1 MFKNNMSS
9 TSEIVGKSNHT
20 KKYISYI
27 LVLFTFVIAL
37 WLSSQNEGPSKFP
50 KEVTDQF
57 TFTAW
62 VNDGEDYLKKNYR
75 WITKIIANYIKEGYY
90 ILEDFLLD
98 SPWLLVA
105 ALLVLPCLTAGGLR
119 LGLYSMF
126 VVYFWGAV
134 GMWDESL
141 QTLALMG
148 LSVSLCVFFG
158 VIIGVFCSQSDRF
171 QNFMKPILDTM
182 QVMPAFVYLFP
193 AVFFFGIG
201 GAPAILATMIYAM
214 PPIIRLTNTG
224 IRQVPAE
231 TIESATS
238 FGSSK
243 LQLLFKVKI
252 PLSLPSIMMG
262 INQVIM
268 MALALVV
275 LACFIGAEGIGGQ
288 VWLAIRNLDVGWA
301 MEGGLCILFMAIM
314 FDRFSIAFSKD
325 PETLP
330 QNVQKFHLLP
340 QGWERYQIARVVE
353 KPLSILSYILNLICT
368 KVTNSIAYVSII
380 IVSLFNKTSARD
392 IGEFITKKYYLI
404 PSLILLFL
412 ISLIDS
418 TFYEFGSFPKEW
430 KLSLRQPIANTVD
443 SLTVNPGF
451 IAFTK
456 GLRAF
461 VYLNLLRPLDIFLT
475 HIPWWYT
482 MGIFVAIGYF
492 TVGLRFAFITF
503 LLLLFIGAC
512 GIWSQSMITLSS
524 VLVSVALCFAIG
536 VPLGIIASYNERFR
550 NVQNVV
556 LDAMQTLPYFCYL
569 IPVLMFFGGGIV
581 SAVLATVIYSI
592 PPIIRLTSLGL
603 TQVSGSFSE
612 VSRSFGG
619 TLIQTLR
626 KIKFPLAVP
635 SLVIGFNQTV
645 IMAFAMQIVTP
656 LIGGKGLGLEV
667 FNGLARSDTG
677 RGLAAGIGI
686 VLLAIIIDRISLAWT
701 RKQRIALGLDK
712 N

>member
-1 MFKNNMSS
+1 MDAVQKTLENKNNTKSIIKYSLILLVFIGALFLS
-9 TSEIVGKSNHT
+9 T
-20 KKYISYI
+20 
-27 LVLFTFVIAL
+27 
-37 WLSSQNEGPSKFP
+37 QNDGPSKFP
-50 KEVTDQF
+50 KVVTDEF

-62 VNDGEDYLKKNYR
+62 VNEGEDYLKKNYR
-75 WITKIIANYIKEGYY
+75 WITKILANYIKAGYY
-90 ILEDFLLD
+90 FLEDFLID
-98 SPWLLVA
+98 SPWLLIA
-105 ALLVLPCLTAGGLR
+105 SILFLPCLIAGGLR
-119 LGLYSMF
+119 LGLYSLF
-126 VVYFWGAV
+126 VIYFWGGV

-148 LSVSLCVFFG
+148 LSVVLCVFFG
-158 VIIGVFCSQSDRF
+158 VLLGVLCSQSDRF
-171 QNFMKPILDTM
+171 ENFMKPILDTM

-193 AVFFFGIG
+193 ALFFFGIG

-214 PPIIRLTNTG
+214 PPVIRLTNAG
-224 IRQVPAE
+224 IRQVSE
-231 TIESATS
+231 QIIESATS

-243 LQLLFKVKI
+243 LQLLFKIKI

-314 FDRFSIAFSKD
+314 FDRFSMSFSKD
-325 PETLP
+325 EERLP
-330 QNVQKFHLLP
+330 LDVQKFYLLP
-340 QGWERYQIARVVE
+340 QSWEKFQIARIFE
-353 KPLSILSYILNLICT
+353 KPLSYSHAIINLVCKKITNLI
-368 KVTNSIAYVSII
+368 SYVAEF
-380 IVSLFNKTSARD
+380 IVSLFNKPIGRD
-392 IGEFITKKYYLI
+392 VGEFVGNRYYII
-404 PSLILLFL
+404 PSFIVFFI
-412 ISLIDS
+412 ISFIDS
-418 TFYEFGSFPKEW
+418 NIFSIGTFPEEW
-430 KLSLRQPIANTVD
+430 KLSIRQPIADTVK

-461 VYLNLLRPLDIFLT
+461 VYLNLLNPLDTFLT
-475 HIPWWYT
+475 HTPWWYT
-482 MGIFVAIGYF
+482 TAVFALIGYF
-492 TVGLRFAFITF
+492 TVGLRFAFITV

-512 GIWSQSMITLSS
+512 GIWPQSMITLSS

-536 VPLGIIASYNERFR
+536 VPLGIIASYNPRFK
-550 NVQNVV
+550 NIQNVV

-603 TQVSGSFSE
+603 TQVSGTFSE

-619 TLIQTLR
+619 TTLQTLN
-626 KIKFPLAVP
+626 KVKFPLAVP

-645 IMAFAMQIVTP
+645 IMAFAMQIVTR
-656 LIGGKGLGLEV
+656 LIGGKGVGLEV

-677 RGLAAGIGI
+677 IGLAAGIGI
-686 VLLAIIIDRISLAWT
+686 VLMAIIIDRISLAWT
-701 RKQRIALGLDK
+701 KKQREALGL
-712 N
+712 

>member
-1 MFKNNMSS
+1 MSS
-9 TSEIVGKSNHT
+9 EQTVIVDKSGSSKSVIT
-20 KKYISYI
+20 YVAII
-27 LVLFTFVIAL
+27 LVFLVALF
-37 WLSSQNEGPSKFP
+37 LSSQSEGPSKLP
-50 KEVTDQF
+50 KVVTDEF

-75 WITKIIANYIKEGYY
+75 WMTKIIAGYIKSGYY
-90 ILEDFLLD
+90 FLEDFLID

-105 ALLVLPCLTAGGLR
+105 SIIFLPCLIAGGLR
-119 LGLYSMF
+119 LGLYSLF
-126 VVYFWGAV
+126 VIYFWGAV

-141 QTLALMG
+141 QTVALMG
-148 LSVSLCVFFG
+148 LSVLLCVFFG
-158 VIIGVFCSQSDRF
+158 VILGVLCSQSDRF
-171 QNFMKPILDTM
+171 DGFMKPILDTM

-193 AVFFFGIG
+193 ALFFFGIG

-214 PPIIRLTNTG
+214 PPVIRLTNSG
-224 IRQVPAE
+224 IRQVSKD

-243 LQLLFKVKI
+243 LQLLFKIKI

-314 FDRFSIAFSKD
+314 FDRFSMSLTKQKD
-325 PETLP
+325 ILPSDVQPFYLLP
-330 QNVQKFHLLP
+330 QNWEKF
-340 QGWERYQIARVVE
+340 QVARLIE
-353 KPLSILSYILNLICT
+353 KPILYLHFAINLICKSVANLIAT
-368 KVTNSIAYVSII
+368 FVKYIFSIFNKENAEDLREFLSRRYYVIPSFIVFII
-380 IVSLFNKTSARD
+380 ISLVDS
-392 IGEFITKKYYLI
+392 YLI
-404 PSLILLFL
+404 SIG
-412 ISLIDS
+412 
-418 TFYEFGSFPKEW
+418 TFPEEW
-430 KLSLRQPIANTVD
+430 KLSIRQPIADGVK
-443 SLTVNPGF
+443 SLTINPGF

-461 VYLNLLRPLDIFLT
+461 VYLNLLRPLDTFLT

-482 MGIFVAIGYF
+482 MSVFVAIGYF
-492 TVGLRFAFITF
+492 TVGLRFAIITA

-512 GIWSQSMITLSS
+512 GIWPQSMITLSS
-524 VLVSVALCFAIG
+524 VLVSVVLCFAIG
-536 VPLGIIASYNERFR
+536 VPLGIIASYNQRFKE
-550 NVQNVV
+550 VLNVV

-592 PPIIRLTSLGL
+592 PPIIRLTALGL
-603 TQVSGSFSE
+603 TQVSGTYSE

-619 TLIQTLR
+619 TLLQTLQ

-645 IMAFAMQIVTP
+645 VMAFAMQIVTP

-686 VLLAIIIDRISLAWT
+686 VLLAIIIDRITLAWT
-701 RKQRIALGLDK
+701 KKQRQALGLEA

>member
-1 MFKNNMSS
+1 MSS
-9 TSEIVGKSNHT
+9 EQTVIVDKSGSSKSVIT
-20 KKYISYI
+20 YVAI
-27 LVLFTFVIAL
+27 LLVFLVALF
-37 WLSSQNEGPSKFP
+37 LSSQSEGPSKLP
-50 KEVTDQF
+50 KVVTDEF

-75 WITKIIANYIKEGYY
+75 WMTKIIAGYIKSGYY
-90 ILEDFLLD
+90 FLEDFLID

-105 ALLVLPCLTAGGLR
+105 SIIFLPCLIAGGLR
-119 LGLYSMF
+119 LGLYSLF
-126 VVYFWGAV
+126 VIYFWGAV

-141 QTLALMG
+141 QTVALMG
-148 LSVSLCVFFG
+148 LSVLLCVFFG
-158 VIIGVFCSQSDRF
+158 VILGVLCSQSDRF
-171 QNFMKPILDTM
+171 DGFMKPILDTM

-193 AVFFFGIG
+193 ALFFFGIG

-214 PPIIRLTNTG
+214 PPVIRLTNSG
-224 IRQVPAE
+224 IRQVSKD

-243 LQLLFKVKI
+243 LQLLFKIKI

-314 FDRFSIAFSKD
+314 FDRFSMSLTKQKD
-325 PETLP
+325 ILP
-330 QNVQKFHLLP
+330 SDVQPFYLLP
-340 QGWERYQIARVVE
+340 QSWEKFQVARLIE
-353 KPLSILSYILNLICT
+353 KPILYLHFAINLIC
-368 KVTNSIAYVSII
+368 KSVTNLIATFVKYIFSIFNKENAEDLREFVSRRYYVIPSFIVFII
-380 IVSLFNKTSARD
+380 ISLVDS
-392 IGEFITKKYYLI
+392 YLI
-404 PSLILLFL
+404 SIG
-412 ISLIDS
+412 
-418 TFYEFGSFPKEW
+418 TFPEEW
-430 KLSLRQPIANTVD
+430 KLSIRQPIADGVK
-443 SLTVNPGF
+443 SLTINPGF

-461 VYLNLLRPLDIFLT
+461 VYLNLLRPLDTFLT

-482 MGIFVAIGYF
+482 MSVFVAIGYF
-492 TVGLRFAFITF
+492 TVNLRFAIITA

-512 GIWSQSMITLSS
+512 GIWPQSMITLSS
-524 VLVSVALCFAIG
+524 VLVSVVLCFAIG
-536 VPLGIIASYNERFR
+536 VPLGIIASYNQRFKE
-550 NVQNVV
+550 VLNVV

-592 PPIIRLTSLGL
+592 PPIIRLTALGL
-603 TQVSGSFSE
+603 TQVSGTYSE

-619 TLIQTLR
+619 TLLQTLQ

-645 IMAFAMQIVTP
+645 VMAFAMQIVTP

-686 VLLAIIIDRISLAWT
+686 VLLAIIIDRITLAWT
-701 RKQRIALGLDK
+701 KKQRQALGLEA

>member
-1 MFKNNMSS
+1 MSAEILDKSKTNKN
-9 TSEIVGKSNHT
+9 II
-20 KKYISYI
+20 KYIAVLLI
-27 LVLFTFVIAL
+27 FLGALVLSIQ
-37 WLSSQNEGPSKFP
+37 SEGQSKFP
-50 KEVTDQF
+50 KSVTDEF

-75 WITKIIANYIKEGYY
+75 WITKIIAGYIKSGYY
-90 ILEDFLLD
+90 FLEDFLID
-98 SPWLLVA
+98 SPWLLIA
-105 ALLVLPCLTAGGLR
+105 SILFLPCLIAGGLR
-119 LGLYSMF
+119 LGLYSLF
-126 VVYFWGAV
+126 VIYFWGGV

-148 LSVSLCVFFG
+148 LSVVLCVFFG
-158 VIIGVFCSQSDRF
+158 VLLGVLCSQSDRF
-171 QNFMKPILDTM
+171 ENFMKPILDTM

-193 AVFFFGIG
+193 ALFFFGIG

-214 PPIIRLTNTG
+214 PPVIRLTNAG
-224 IRQVPAE
+224 IRQVSE
-231 TIESATS
+231 QIIESATS

-243 LQLLFKVKI
+243 LQLLFKIKI

-314 FDRFSIAFSKD
+314 FDRFSMSFSK
-325 PETLP
+325 EEERLP
-330 QNVQKFHLLP
+330 LDVQKFYLLP
-340 QGWERYQIARVVE
+340 QSWEKFQIARIFE
-353 KPLSILSYILNLICT
+353 KPLSYSHAIINLVCKKITNLI
-368 KVTNSIAYVSII
+368 SYVAEFIT
-380 IVSLFNKTSARD
+380 SLFNKPLGRD
-392 IGEFITKKYYLI
+392 IGEFIGNRYYII
-404 PSLILLFL
+404 PSIIVFFI
-412 ISLIDS
+412 ISFIDS
-418 TFYEFGSFPKEW
+418 NIFSIGTFPEEW
-430 KLSLRQPIANTVD
+430 KLSIRQPIADTVK

-461 VYLNLLRPLDIFLT
+461 VYLNLLNPLDTFLT
-475 HIPWWYT
+475 HTPWWYT
-482 MGIFVAIGYF
+482 TAVFALIGYF
-492 TVGLRFAFITF
+492 TVGLRFALITV

-512 GIWSQSMITLSS
+512 GIWPQSMITLSS

-536 VPLGIIASYNERFR
+536 VPLGIIASYNPRFK
-550 NVQNVV
+550 NIQNVV

-603 TQVSGSFSE
+603 TQVSGTFSE

-619 TLIQTLR
+619 TTLQTLN
-626 KIKFPLAVP
+626 KVKFPLAVP

-686 VLLAIIIDRISLAWT
+686 VLMAIIIDRISLAWT
-701 RKQRIALGLDK
+701 KKQREALGL
-712 N
+712 

>member
-1 MFKNNMSS
+1 MSS
-9 TSEIVGKSNHT
+9 EQTVIVDKSGSSKSVIT
-20 KKYISYI
+20 YVAII
-27 LVLFTFVIAL
+27 LVFLVALF
-37 WLSSQNEGPSKFP
+37 LSSQSEGPSKLP
-50 KEVTDQF
+50 KVVTDEF

-75 WITKIIANYIKEGYY
+75 WMTKIIAGYIKSGYY
-90 ILEDFLLD
+90 FLEDFLID

-105 ALLVLPCLTAGGLR
+105 SIIFLPCLIAGGLR
-119 LGLYSMF
+119 LGLYSLF
-126 VVYFWGAV
+126 VIYFWGAV

-141 QTLALMG
+141 QTVALMG
-148 LSVSLCVFFG
+148 LSVLLCVFFG
-158 VIIGVFCSQSDRF
+158 VILGVLCSQSDRF
-171 QNFMKPILDTM
+171 DGFMKPILDTM

-193 AVFFFGIG
+193 ALFFFGIG

-214 PPIIRLTNTG
+214 PPVIRLTNSG
-224 IRQVPAE
+224 IRQVSKD

-243 LQLLFKVKI
+243 LQLLFKIKI

-314 FDRFSIAFSKD
+314 FDRFSMSLTKQKD
-325 PETLP
+325 ILPSDVQPFYLLP
-330 QNVQKFHLLP
+330 QNWEKF
-340 QGWERYQIARVVE
+340 QVARLIE
-353 KPLSILSYILNLICT
+353 KPILYLYFAINLIC
-368 KVTNSIAYVSII
+368 KSVTNLIATFVKYIFSIFNKENAEDLREFLSRRYYVIPSFIVFII
-380 IVSLFNKTSARD
+380 ISLVDS
-392 IGEFITKKYYLI
+392 YLI
-404 PSLILLFL
+404 SIG
-412 ISLIDS
+412 
-418 TFYEFGSFPKEW
+418 TFPEEW
-430 KLSLRQPIANTVD
+430 KLSIRQPIADGVK
-443 SLTVNPGF
+443 SLTINPGF

-461 VYLNLLRPLDIFLT
+461 VYLNLLRPLDTFLT

-482 MGIFVAIGYF
+482 MSVFVAIGYF
-492 TVGLRFAFITF
+492 TVGLRFAIITA

-512 GIWSQSMITLSS
+512 GIWPQSMITLSS
-524 VLVSVALCFAIG
+524 VLVSVVLCFAIG
-536 VPLGIIASYNERFR
+536 VPLGIIASYNQRFKE
-550 NVQNVV
+550 VLNVV

-592 PPIIRLTSLGL
+592 PPIIRLTALGL
-603 TQVSGSFSE
+603 TQVSGTYSE

-619 TLIQTLR
+619 TLLQTLQ

-645 IMAFAMQIVTP
+645 VMAFAMQIVTP

-686 VLLAIIIDRISLAWT
+686 VLLAIIIDRITLAWT
-701 RKQRIALGLDK
+701 KKQRQALGLEA

>member
-1 MFKNNMSS
+1 MSS
-9 TSEIVGKSNHT
+9 EVTSIEEKSNNSKNIIT
-20 KKYISYI
+20 YSAI
-27 LVLFTFVIAL
+27 LITFLIAL
-37 WLSSQNEGPSKFP
+37 WLSFQSEGPSKMP
-50 KEVTDQF
+50 KVVTDEF

-75 WITKIIANYIKEGYY
+75 WFTKIIAEYIKNGYY
-90 ILEDFLLD
+90 FLEDFLID
-98 SPWLLVA
+98 SPWLLIA
-105 ALLVLPCLTAGGLR
+105 AIIFLPCLIAGGLR
-119 LGLYSMF
+119 LGLYSLF
-126 VVYFWGAV
+126 VIYFWGGT
-134 GMWDESL
+134 GMWDESM

-148 LSVSLCVFFG
+148 LSVLLCVVFG
-158 VIIGVFCSQSDRF
+158 VTLGVMCSQSDRF
-171 QNFMKPILDTM
+171 DNFMKPILDTM

-193 AVFFFGIG
+193 ALFFFGIG

-224 IRQVPAE
+224 IRQVPE
-231 TIESATS
+231 QTIESATS

-243 LQLLFKVKI
+243 LQLLFKIKI

-314 FDRFSIAFSKD
+314 FDRFGLALSK
-325 PETLP
+325 PKTTLP
-330 QNVQKFHLLP
+330 SDVQKFYLLP
-340 QGWERYQIARVVE
+340 QAWEKYSIARA
-353 KPLSILSYILNLICT
+353 K
-368 KVTNSIAYVSII
+368 
-380 IVSLFNKTSARD
+380 D
-392 IGEFITKKYYLI
+392 IGELLSKRYYII
-404 PSLILLFL
+404 PSFIVFFL
-412 ISLIDS
+412 ISFIDS
-418 TFYEFGSFPKEW
+418 SLFKIGTFPEDW
-430 KLSLRQPIANTVD
+430 KLSIRQPIADGVK

-456 GLRAF
+456 GLRGF
-461 VYLNLLRPLDIFLT
+461 IYLNLLRPLDTFLT
-475 HIPWWYT
+475 HIPWWYST
-482 MGIFVAIGYF
+482 GIFVAIGYF
-492 TVGLRFAFITF
+492 TVGLRFAFVTL
-503 LLLLFIGAC
+503 LLLLFIGAN
-512 GIWSQSMITLSS
+512 GIWPQAMITLSS
-524 VLVSVALCFAIG
+524 VLVSVILCFAIG

-569 IPVLMFFGGGIV
+569 IPVLMFFGGGTV

-603 TQVSGSFSE
+603 TQVSGTYSE

-619 TLIQTLR
+619 TLLQTLN

-635 SLVIGFNQTV
+635 SLVVGFNQTV

-701 RKQRIALGLDK
+701 KKQREALGL
-712 N
+712 

>member
-1 MFKNNMSS
+1 MSAEILDKSKTNKN
-9 TSEIVGKSNHT
+9 II
-20 KKYISYI
+20 KYIAVLLI
-27 LVLFTFVIAL
+27 FLGALVLSIQ
-37 WLSSQNEGPSKFP
+37 SEGQSKFP
-50 KEVTDQF
+50 KSVTDEF

-75 WITKIIANYIKEGYY
+75 WITKIIAGYIKSGYY
-90 ILEDFLLD
+90 FLEDFLIE
-98 SPWLLVA
+98 SPWLLIA
-105 ALLVLPCLTAGGLR
+105 SILFLPCLIAGGLR
-119 LGLYSMF
+119 LGLYSLF
-126 VVYFWGAV
+126 VIYFWGGV

-148 LSVSLCVFFG
+148 LSVVLCVFFG
-158 VIIGVFCSQSDRF
+158 VLLGVLCSQSDRF
-171 QNFMKPILDTM
+171 ENFMKPILDTM

-193 AVFFFGIG
+193 ALFFFGIG

-214 PPIIRLTNTG
+214 PPVIRLTNAG
-224 IRQVPAE
+224 IRQVSE
-231 TIESATS
+231 QIIESATS

-243 LQLLFKVKI
+243 LQLLFKIKI

-314 FDRFSIAFSKD
+314 FDRFSMSFSKEEERLPLD
-325 PETLP
+325 VQKFYLLP
-330 QNVQKFHLLP
+330 QNWEKF
-340 QGWERYQIARVVE
+340 QIARIFE
-353 KPLSILSYILNLICT
+353 KPLSYSHAIINLVCKKITNLI
-368 KVTNSIAYVSII
+368 SYVAEFIT
-380 IVSLFNKTSARD
+380 SLFNKPLGRD
-392 IGEFITKKYYLI
+392 IGEFVGNRYYII
-404 PSLILLFL
+404 PSFIVFFI
-412 ISLIDS
+412 ISFIDS
-418 TFYEFGSFPKEW
+418 NIFSIGTFPEEW
-430 KLSLRQPIANTVD
+430 KLSIRQPIADTVK

-461 VYLNLLRPLDIFLT
+461 VYLNLLNPLDTFLT
-475 HIPWWYT
+475 HTPWWYT
-482 MGIFVAIGYF
+482 TAVFALIGYF
-492 TVGLRFAFITF
+492 TVGLRFAFITV

-512 GIWSQSMITLSS
+512 GIWPQSMITLSS

-536 VPLGIIASYNERFR
+536 VPLGIIASYNPRFK
-550 NVQNVV
+550 NIQNVV

-603 TQVSGSFSE
+603 TQVSGTFSE

-619 TLIQTLR
+619 TTLQTLN
-626 KIKFPLAVP
+626 KVKFPLAVP

-686 VLLAIIIDRISLAWT
+686 VLMAIIIDRISLAWT
-701 RKQRIALGLDK
+701 KKQREALGL
-712 N
+712 

>member
-1 MFKNNMSS
+1 MSS
-9 TSEIVGKSNHT
+9 EVTIIEEKSNNSKNIIT
-20 KKYISYI
+20 YSAI
-27 LVLFTFVIAL
+27 LITFLIAL
-37 WLSSQNEGPSKFP
+37 WLSFQSEGPSKLP
-50 KEVTDQF
+50 KVVTDEF

-75 WITKIIANYIKEGYY
+75 WFTKIIAGYIKNGYY
-90 ILEDFLLD
+90 FLEDFLID

-105 ALLVLPCLTAGGLR
+105 AIIFLPCLIAGGLR
-119 LGLYSMF
+119 LGLYSLF
-126 VVYFWGAV
+126 VIYFWGGT
-134 GMWDESL
+134 GMWDESM

-148 LSVSLCVFFG
+148 LSVLLCVVVG
-158 VIIGVFCSQSDRF
+158 VTLGVMCSQSDRF
-171 QNFMKPILDTM
+171 DNFMKPILDTM

-193 AVFFFGIG
+193 ALFFFGIG

-224 IRQVPAE
+224 IRQVPE
-231 TIESATS
+231 QTIESATS

-243 LQLLFKVKI
+243 LQLLLKIKI

-314 FDRFSIAFSKD
+314 FDRFGLALSNTK
-325 PETLP
+325 ETLP
-330 QNVQKFHLLP
+330 SDVQKFYLLP
-340 QGWERYQIARVVE
+340 QSWEKYTIAKIIE
-353 KPLSILSYILNLICT
+353 KPLEFLSGLVNFVCINIT
-368 KVTNSIAYVSII
+368 KYIAYIFEFLI
-380 IVSLFNKTSARD
+380 SLFNKDIAKD
-392 IGEFITKKYYLI
+392 IGELLSKRYYVI
-404 PSLILLFL
+404 PSFIIFFL
-412 ISLIDS
+412 ISFIDS
-418 TFYEFGSFPKEW
+418 SLFKIGTFPEDW
-430 KLSLRQPIANTVD
+430 KLSIRQPIADGVK

-461 VYLNLLRPLDIFLT
+461 IYLNLLRPLDTFLT

-482 MGIFVAIGYF
+482 TGIFVAIGYF
-492 TVGLRFAFITF
+492 TVGLRFAFITL
-503 LLLLFIGAC
+503 LLLLFIGAN
-512 GIWSQSMITLSS
+512 GIWPQAMITLSS
-524 VLVSVALCFAIG
+524 VLVSVILCFAIG

-569 IPVLMFFGGGIV
+569 IPVLMFFGGGTV

-603 TQVSGSFSE
+603 TQVSGTYSE

-619 TLIQTLR
+619 TLLQTLN
-626 KIKFPLAVP
+626 KVKFPLAVP
-635 SLVIGFNQTV
+635 SLVVGFNQTV

-701 RKQRIALGLDK
+701 KKQRIALGLIK

>member
-1 MFKNNMSS
+1 MSS
-9 TSEIVGKSNHT
+9 EQTVIVDKSGNSKSVIT
-20 KKYISYI
+20 YVAII
-27 LVLFTFVIAL
+27 LVFLVALF
-37 WLSSQNEGPSKFP
+37 LSSQSEGPSKLP
-50 KEVTDQF
+50 KVVTDEF

-62 VNDGEDYLKKNYR
+62 VYDGEDYLKKNYR
-75 WITKIIANYIKEGYY
+75 WMTKIIAGYIKSGYY
-90 ILEDFLLD
+90 FLEDFLID

-105 ALLVLPCLTAGGLR
+105 SIIFLPCLIAGGLR
-119 LGLYSMF
+119 LGLYSLF
-126 VVYFWGAV
+126 VIYFWGAV

-141 QTLALMG
+141 QTVALMG
-148 LSVSLCVFFG
+148 LSVLLCVFFG
-158 VIIGVFCSQSDRF
+158 VILGVLCSQSDRF
-171 QNFMKPILDTM
+171 DGFMKPILDTM

-193 AVFFFGIG
+193 ALFFFGIG

-214 PPIIRLTNTG
+214 PPVIRLTNSG
-224 IRQVPAE
+224 IRQVSKD

-243 LQLLFKVKI
+243 LQLLFKIKI

-314 FDRFSIAFSKD
+314 FDRFSMSLTKQKD
-325 PETLP
+325 ILPSDVQPFYLLP
-330 QNVQKFHLLP
+330 QNWEKF
-340 QGWERYQIARVVE
+340 QVARLIE
-353 KPLSILSYILNLICT
+353 KPILYLHFAINLIC
-368 KVTNSIAYVSII
+368 KSVTNFIATFVKYIFSIFNKENAEDLREFLSRRYYVIPSFIVFII
-380 IVSLFNKTSARD
+380 ISLVDS
-392 IGEFITKKYYLI
+392 YLI
-404 PSLILLFL
+404 SIG
-412 ISLIDS
+412 
-418 TFYEFGSFPKEW
+418 TFPEEW
-430 KLSLRQPIANTVD
+430 KLSIRQPIADGVK
-443 SLTVNPGF
+443 SLTINPGF

-461 VYLNLLRPLDIFLT
+461 VYLNLLRPLDTFLT

-482 MGIFVAIGYF
+482 MSVFVAIGYF
-492 TVGLRFAFITF
+492 TVGLRFAIITA

-512 GIWSQSMITLSS
+512 GIWPQSMITLSS
-524 VLVSVALCFAIG
+524 VLVSVVLCFAIG
-536 VPLGIIASYNERFR
+536 VPLGIIASYNQRFKE
-550 NVQNVV
+550 VLNVV

-592 PPIIRLTSLGL
+592 PPIIRLTALGL
-603 TQVSGSFSE
+603 TQVSGTYSE

-619 TLIQTLR
+619 TLLQTLQ

-645 IMAFAMQIVTP
+645 VMAFAMQIVTP

-686 VLLAIIIDRISLAWT
+686 VLLAIIIDRITLAWT
-701 RKQRIALGLDK
+701 KKQRQALGLEA

>member
-1 MFKNNMSS
+1 MSS
-9 TSEIVGKSNHT
+9 EQTVIVDKSGSSKSVIT
-20 KKYISYI
+20 YVAII
-27 LVLFTFVIAL
+27 LVFLVALF
-37 WLSSQNEGPSKFP
+37 LSSQSEGPSKLP
-50 KEVTDQF
+50 KVVTDEF

-75 WITKIIANYIKEGYY
+75 WMTKIIAGYIKSGYY
-90 ILEDFLLD
+90 FLEDFLID

-105 ALLVLPCLTAGGLR
+105 SIIFLPCLIAGGLR
-119 LGLYSMF
+119 LGLYSLF
-126 VVYFWGAV
+126 VIYFWGAV

-141 QTLALMG
+141 QTVALMG
-148 LSVSLCVFFG
+148 LSVLLCVFFG
-158 VIIGVFCSQSDRF
+158 VILGVLCSQSDRF
-171 QNFMKPILDTM
+171 DGFMKPILDTM

-193 AVFFFGIG
+193 ALFFFGIG

-214 PPIIRLTNTG
+214 PPVIRLTNSG
-224 IRQVPAE
+224 IRQVSKD

-243 LQLLFKVKI
+243 LQLLFKIKI

-314 FDRFSIAFSKD
+314 FDRFSMSLTKQKD
-325 PETLP
+325 ILP
-330 QNVQKFHLLP
+330 SDVQPFYLLP
-340 QGWERYQIARVVE
+340 QSWEKFQVARLIE
-353 KPLSILSYILNLICT
+353 KPILYLHFAINLIC
-368 KVTNSIAYVSII
+368 KSVTNSIANFVKYIFSIFNKENAEDLREFLSRRYYVIPSFIVFII
-380 IVSLFNKTSARD
+380 ISLVDS
-392 IGEFITKKYYLI
+392 YLI
-404 PSLILLFL
+404 SIG
-412 ISLIDS
+412 
-418 TFYEFGSFPKEW
+418 TFPEEW
-430 KLSLRQPIANTVD
+430 KLSIRQPIADGVK
-443 SLTVNPGF
+443 SLTINPGF

-461 VYLNLLRPLDIFLT
+461 VYLNLLRPLDTFLT

-482 MGIFVAIGYF
+482 MSVFVAIGYF
-492 TVGLRFAFITF
+492 TVNLRFAIITA

-512 GIWSQSMITLSS
+512 GIWPQSMITLSS
-524 VLVSVALCFAIG
+524 VLVSVVLCFAIG
-536 VPLGIIASYNERFR
+536 VPLGIIASYNQRFKE
-550 NVQNVV
+550 VLNVV

-592 PPIIRLTSLGL
+592 PPIIRLTALGL
-603 TQVSGSFSE
+603 TQVSGTYSE

-619 TLIQTLR
+619 TLLQTLQ

-645 IMAFAMQIVTP
+645 VMAFAMQIVTP

-686 VLLAIIIDRISLAWT
+686 VLLAIIIDRITLAWT
-701 RKQRIALGLDK
+701 KKQRQALGLEA

>member
-1 MFKNNMSS
+1 MSS
-9 TSEIVGKSNHT
+9 EQTVIVDKSGSSKSVIT
-20 KKYISYI
+20 YVAII
-27 LVLFTFVIAL
+27 LVFLVALF
-37 WLSSQNEGPSKFP
+37 LSSQSEGPSKLP
-50 KEVTDQF
+50 KVVTDEF

-75 WITKIIANYIKEGYY
+75 WITKIIAGYIKSGYY
-90 ILEDFLLD
+90 FLEDFLID

-105 ALLVLPCLTAGGLR
+105 SIIFLPCLIAGGLR
-119 LGLYSMF
+119 LGLYSLF
-126 VVYFWGAV
+126 VIYFWGAV

-141 QTLALMG
+141 QTVALMG
-148 LSVSLCVFFG
+148 LSVLLCVFFG
-158 VIIGVFCSQSDRF
+158 VILGVLCSQSDRF
-171 QNFMKPILDTM
+171 DGFMKPILDTM

-193 AVFFFGIG
+193 ALFFFGIG

-214 PPIIRLTNTG
+214 PPVIRLTNSG
-224 IRQVPAE
+224 IRQVSKD

-243 LQLLFKVKI
+243 LQLLFKIKI

-314 FDRFSIAFSKD
+314 FDRFSMSLTKQKD
-325 PETLP
+325 ILP
-330 QNVQKFHLLP
+330 SDVQPFYLLP
-340 QGWERYQIARVVE
+340 QSWEKFQVARLIE
-353 KPLSILSYILNLICT
+353 KPILYLHFAINLIC
-368 KVTNSIAYVSII
+368 KSVTNFIATFVKYIFSIFNKENAEDLREFLSRRYYVIPSFIVFII
-380 IVSLFNKTSARD
+380 ISLVDS
-392 IGEFITKKYYLI
+392 YLI
-404 PSLILLFL
+404 SIG
-412 ISLIDS
+412 
-418 TFYEFGSFPKEW
+418 TFPEEW
-430 KLSLRQPIANTVD
+430 KLSIRQPIADGVK
-443 SLTVNPGF
+443 SLTINPGF

-461 VYLNLLRPLDIFLT
+461 VYLNLLRPLDTFLT

-482 MGIFVAIGYF
+482 MSVFVAIGYF
-492 TVGLRFAFITF
+492 TVGLRFAIITA

-512 GIWSQSMITLSS
+512 GIWPQSMITLSS
-524 VLVSVALCFAIG
+524 VLVSVVLCFAIG
-536 VPLGIIASYNERFR
+536 VPLGIIASYNQRFKE
-550 NVQNVV
+550 VLNVV

-592 PPIIRLTSLGL
+592 PPIIRLTALGL
-603 TQVSGSFSE
+603 TQVSGTYSE

-619 TLIQTLR
+619 TLLQTLQ

-645 IMAFAMQIVTP
+645 VMAFAMQIVTP

-686 VLLAIIIDRISLAWT
+686 VLLAIIIDRITLAWT
-701 RKQRIALGLDK
+701 KKQRQALGLEA

>member
-1 MFKNNMSS
+1 MSS
-9 TSEIVGKSNHT
+9 EQTVIVDKSGSSKSVIT
-20 KKYISYI
+20 YVAII
-27 LVLFTFVIAL
+27 LVFLVALF
-37 WLSSQNEGPSKFP
+37 LSSQSEGPSKLP
-50 KEVTDQF
+50 KVVTDEF

-75 WITKIIANYIKEGYY
+75 WMTKIIAGYIKSGYY
-90 ILEDFLLD
+90 FLEDFLID

-105 ALLVLPCLTAGGLR
+105 SIIFLPCLIAGGLR
-119 LGLYSMF
+119 LGLYSLF
-126 VVYFWGAV
+126 VIYFWGAV

-141 QTLALMG
+141 QTVALMG
-148 LSVSLCVFFG
+148 LSVLLCVFFG
-158 VIIGVFCSQSDRF
+158 VILGVLCSQSDRF
-171 QNFMKPILDTM
+171 DGFMKPILDTM

-193 AVFFFGIG
+193 ALFFFGIG

-214 PPIIRLTNTG
+214 PPVIRLTNSG
-224 IRQVPAE
+224 IRQVSKD

-243 LQLLFKVKI
+243 LQLLFKIKI

-314 FDRFSIAFSKD
+314 FDRFSMSLTKQKD
-325 PETLP
+325 ILP
-330 QNVQKFHLLP
+330 SDVQPFYLLP
-340 QGWERYQIARVVE
+340 QSWEKFQVARLIE
-353 KPLSILSYILNLICT
+353 KPILYLHFAINLIC
-368 KVTNSIAYVSII
+368 KSVTNLIATFVKYIFSIFNKENAEDLREFLSRRYYVIPSFIVFII
-380 IVSLFNKTSARD
+380 ISLVDS
-392 IGEFITKKYYLI
+392 YLI
-404 PSLILLFL
+404 SIG
-412 ISLIDS
+412 
-418 TFYEFGSFPKEW
+418 TFPEEW
-430 KLSLRQPIANTVD
+430 KLSIRQPIADGVK
-443 SLTVNPGF
+443 SLTINPGF

-461 VYLNLLRPLDIFLT
+461 VYLNLLRPLDTFLT

-482 MGIFVAIGYF
+482 MSVFVAIGYF
-492 TVGLRFAFITF
+492 TVGLRFAIITA

-512 GIWSQSMITLSS
+512 GIWPQSMITLSS
-524 VLVSVALCFAIG
+524 VLVSVVLCFAIG
-536 VPLGIIASYNERFR
+536 VPLGIIASYNQRFKE
-550 NVQNVV
+550 VLNVV

-592 PPIIRLTSLGL
+592 PPIIRLTALGL
-603 TQVSGSFSE
+603 TQVSGTYSE

-619 TLIQTLR
+619 TLLQTLQ
-626 KIKFPLAVP
+626 KIKFPLAIP

-645 IMAFAMQIVTP
+645 VMAFAMQIVTP

-686 VLLAIIIDRISLAWT
+686 VLLAIIIDRITLAWT
-701 RKQRIALGLDK
+701 KKQRQALGLEA

>member
-1 MFKNNMSS
+1 MSS
-9 TSEIVGKSNHT
+9 EQTVIVDKSGNSKSVIT
-20 KKYISYI
+20 YVTII
-27 LVLFTFVIAL
+27 LVFLVALF
-37 WLSSQNEGPSKFP
+37 LSSQSEGPSKLP
-50 KEVTDQF
+50 KVVTDEF

-75 WITKIIANYIKEGYY
+75 WITKIIAGYIKSGYY
-90 ILEDFLLD
+90 FLEDFLID

-105 ALLVLPCLTAGGLR
+105 SIIFLPCLIAGGLR
-119 LGLYSMF
+119 LGLYSLF
-126 VVYFWGAV
+126 VIYFWGAV

-141 QTLALMG
+141 QTVALMG
-148 LSVSLCVFFG
+148 LSVLLCVFFG
-158 VIIGVFCSQSDRF
+158 VILGVLCSQSDRF
-171 QNFMKPILDTM
+171 DGFMKPILDTM

-193 AVFFFGIG
+193 ALFFFGIG

-214 PPIIRLTNTG
+214 PPVIRLTNSG
-224 IRQVPAE
+224 IRQVSKD

-243 LQLLFKVKI
+243 LQLLFKIKI

-314 FDRFSIAFSKD
+314 FDRFSMSLTKQKD
-325 PETLP
+325 ILP
-330 QNVQKFHLLP
+330 SDVQPFYLLP
-340 QGWERYQIARVVE
+340 QSWEKFQVARLIE
-353 KPLSILSYILNLICT
+353 KPILYLHFAINLIC
-368 KVTNSIAYVSII
+368 KSVTNLIATFVKYIFSIFNKENAEDLREFLSRRYYVIPSFIVFII
-380 IVSLFNKTSARD
+380 ISLVDS
-392 IGEFITKKYYLI
+392 YLI
-404 PSLILLFL
+404 SIG
-412 ISLIDS
+412 
-418 TFYEFGSFPKEW
+418 TFPEEW
-430 KLSLRQPIANTVD
+430 KLSIRQPIADGVK
-443 SLTVNPGF
+443 SLTINPGF

-461 VYLNLLRPLDIFLT
+461 VYLNLLRPLDTFLT

-482 MGIFVAIGYF
+482 MSVFVAIGYF
-492 TVGLRFAFITF
+492 TVGLRFAIITA

-512 GIWSQSMITLSS
+512 GIWPQSMITLSS
-524 VLVSVALCFAIG
+524 VLVSVVLCFAIG
-536 VPLGIIASYNERFR
+536 VPLGIIASYNQRFKE
-550 NVQNVV
+550 VLNVV

-592 PPIIRLTSLGL
+592 PPIIRLTALGL
-603 TQVSGSFSE
+603 TQVSGTYSE

-619 TLIQTLR
+619 TLLQTLQ

-645 IMAFAMQIVTP
+645 VMAFAMQIVTP

-686 VLLAIIIDRISLAWT
+686 VLLAIIIDRITLAWT
-701 RKQRIALGLDK
+701 KKQRQALGLEA

>member
-1 MFKNNMSS
+1 MSS
-9 TSEIVGKSNHT
+9 EVTIIEEKSSNSKNIIT
-20 KKYISYI
+20 YSAI
-27 LVLFTFVIAL
+27 LITFLIAL
-37 WLSSQNEGPSKFP
+37 WLSFQSEGPSKMP
-50 KEVTDQF
+50 KVVTDEF

-75 WITKIIANYIKEGYY
+75 WFTKIIAGYIKNGYY
-90 ILEDFLLD
+90 FLEDFLID

-105 ALLVLPCLTAGGLR
+105 AIIFLPCLIAGGLR
-119 LGLYSMF
+119 LGLYSLF
-126 VVYFWGAV
+126 VIYFWGGT
-134 GMWDESL
+134 GMWDESM

-148 LSVSLCVFFG
+148 LSVLLCVVVG
-158 VIIGVFCSQSDRF
+158 VTLGVMCSQSDRF
-171 QNFMKPILDTM
+171 DNFMKPILDTM

-193 AVFFFGIG
+193 ALFFFGIG

-224 IRQVPAE
+224 IRQVPE
-231 TIESATS
+231 QTVESATS

-243 LQLLFKVKI
+243 LQLLFKIKI

-314 FDRFSIAFSKD
+314 FDRFGLALSKTK
-325 PETLP
+325 ETLP
-330 QNVQKFHLLP
+330 SDVQKFYLLP
-340 QGWERYQIARVVE
+340 QSWEKYTIAKIIE
-353 KPLSILSYILNLICT
+353 KPLEFLSGLVNFVCINIT
-368 KVTNSIAYVSII
+368 KYIAYIFEFLI
-380 IVSLFNKTSARD
+380 SLFNKDIAKD
-392 IGEFITKKYYLI
+392 IGELLSKRYYII
-404 PSLILLFL
+404 PSFIIFFL
-412 ISLIDS
+412 ISFIDS
-418 TFYEFGSFPKEW
+418 SLFKIGTFPEDW
-430 KLSLRQPIANTVD
+430 KLSIRQPIADGVK

-461 VYLNLLRPLDIFLT
+461 IYLNLLRPLDTFLT

-482 MGIFVAIGYF
+482 TGIFVAIGYF
-492 TVGLRFAFITF
+492 TVGLRFAFITL
-503 LLLLFIGAC
+503 LLLLFIGAN
-512 GIWSQSMITLSS
+512 GIWPQAMITLSS
-524 VLVSVALCFAIG
+524 VLVSVILCFAIG

-569 IPVLMFFGGGIV
+569 IPVLMFFGGGTV

-603 TQVSGSFSE
+603 TQVSGTYSE

-619 TLIQTLR
+619 TLLQTLN

-635 SLVIGFNQTV
+635 SLVVGFNQTV

-701 RKQRIALGLDK
+701 KKQRIALGLIK

>member
-1 MFKNNMSS
+1 MSS
-9 TSEIVGKSNHT
+9 EVTIIEEKSNNSKNIIT
-20 KKYISYI
+20 YSAI
-27 LVLFTFVIAL
+27 LITFLIAL
-37 WLSSQNEGPSKFP
+37 WLSFQSEGPSKMP
-50 KEVTDQF
+50 KVVTDEF

-75 WITKIIANYIKEGYY
+75 WFTKIIAGYIKNGYY
-90 ILEDFLLD
+90 FLEDFLID

-105 ALLVLPCLTAGGLR
+105 AIIFLPCLIAGGLR
-119 LGLYSMF
+119 LGLYSLF
-126 VVYFWGAV
+126 VIYFWGGT
-134 GMWDESL
+134 GMWDESM

-148 LSVSLCVFFG
+148 LSVLLCVVVG
-158 VIIGVFCSQSDRF
+158 VTLGVMCSQSDRF
-171 QNFMKPILDTM
+171 DNFMKPILDTM

-193 AVFFFGIG
+193 ALFFFGIG

-224 IRQVPAE
+224 IRQVPE
-231 TIESATS
+231 QTIESATS

-243 LQLLFKVKI
+243 LQLLFKIKI

-314 FDRFSIAFSKD
+314 FDRFGLALSKTK
-325 PETLP
+325 ETLP
-330 QNVQKFHLLP
+330 SDVQKFYLLP
-340 QGWERYQIARVVE
+340 QSWEKYTIAKIIE
-353 KPLSILSYILNLICT
+353 KPLEFLSGLVNFVCINIT
-368 KVTNSIAYVSII
+368 KYIAYIFEFLI
-380 IVSLFNKTSARD
+380 SLFNKDTAKD
-392 IGEFITKKYYLI
+392 IGELLSKRYYVI
-404 PSLILLFL
+404 PSFIIFFL
-412 ISLIDS
+412 ISFIDS
-418 TFYEFGSFPKEW
+418 SLFKIGTFPEDW
-430 KLSLRQPIANTVD
+430 KLSIRQPIADGVK

-461 VYLNLLRPLDIFLT
+461 IYLNLLRPLDTFLT

-482 MGIFVAIGYF
+482 TGIFVAIGYF
-492 TVGLRFAFITF
+492 TVGLRFAFVTL
-503 LLLLFIGAC
+503 LLLLFIGAN
-512 GIWSQSMITLSS
+512 GIWPQAMITLSS
-524 VLVSVALCFAIG
+524 VLVSVILCFAIG

-569 IPVLMFFGGGIV
+569 IPVLMFFGGGTV

-603 TQVSGSFSE
+603 TQVSGTYSE

-619 TLIQTLR
+619 TLLQTLN
-626 KIKFPLAVP
+626 KVKFPLAVP
-635 SLVIGFNQTV
+635 SLVVGFNQTV

-701 RKQRIALGLDK
+701 KKQRIALGLIK

>member
-1 MFKNNMSS
+1 MSS
-9 TSEIVGKSNHT
+9 EQTVIVDKSGSSKSVIT
-20 KKYISYI
+20 YVAII
-27 LVLFTFVIAL
+27 LVFLVALF
-37 WLSSQNEGPSKFP
+37 LSSQSEGPSKLP
-50 KEVTDQF
+50 KVVTDEF

-62 VNDGEDYLKKNYR
+62 VNDG
-75 WITKIIANYIKEGYY
+75 YY
-90 ILEDFLLD
+90 FLEDFLID

-105 ALLVLPCLTAGGLR
+105 SIIFLPCLIAGGLR
-119 LGLYSMF
+119 LGLYSLF
-126 VVYFWGAV
+126 VIYFWGAV

-141 QTLALMG
+141 QTVALMG
-148 LSVSLCVFFG
+148 LSVLLCVFFG
-158 VIIGVFCSQSDRF
+158 VILGVLCSQSDRF
-171 QNFMKPILDTM
+171 DGFMKPILDTM

-193 AVFFFGIG
+193 ALFFFGIG

-214 PPIIRLTNTG
+214 PPVIRLTNSG
-224 IRQVPAE
+224 IRQVSKD

-243 LQLLFKVKI
+243 LQLLFKIKI

-314 FDRFSIAFSKD
+314 FDRFSMSLTKQKD
-325 PETLP
+325 ILPSDVQPFYLLP
-330 QNVQKFHLLP
+330 QNWEKF
-340 QGWERYQIARVVE
+340 QVARLIE
-353 KPLSILSYILNLICT
+353 KPILYLHFAINLIC
-368 KVTNSIAYVSII
+368 KSVTNFIATFVKYIFSIFNKENAEDLREFLSRRYYVIPSFIVFII
-380 IVSLFNKTSARD
+380 ISLVDS
-392 IGEFITKKYYLI
+392 YLI
-404 PSLILLFL
+404 SIG
-412 ISLIDS
+412 
-418 TFYEFGSFPKEW
+418 TFPEEW
-430 KLSLRQPIANTVD
+430 KLSIRQPIADGVK
-443 SLTVNPGF
+443 SLTINPGF

-461 VYLNLLRPLDIFLT
+461 VYLNLLKPLDTFLT

-482 MGIFVAIGYF
+482 MGIFTAIGYF
-492 TVGLRFAFITF
+492 TVGLRFAVVTI

-512 GIWSQSMITLSS
+512 GIWSHSMITLSS
-524 VLVSVALCFAIG
+524 VLVSVVLCFAIG
-536 VPLGIIASYNERFR
+536 VPLGIIASYNQRFKE
-550 NVQNVV
+550 VLNVV

-592 PPIIRLTSLGL
+592 PPIIRLTALGL
-603 TQVSGSFSE
+603 TQVSGTYSE

-619 TLIQTLR
+619 TLLQTLQ

-645 IMAFAMQIVTP
+645 VMAFAMQIVTP

-686 VLLAIIIDRISLAWT
+686 VLLAIIIDRITLAWT
-701 RKQRIALGLDK
+701 KKQRQALGLEA

>member
-1 MFKNNMSS
+1 MSAEILDKSKTNKN
-9 TSEIVGKSNHT
+9 II
-20 KKYISYI
+20 KYITVLLI
-27 LVLFTFVIAL
+27 FLGALVLSIQ
-37 WLSSQNEGPSKFP
+37 SEGQSKFP
-50 KEVTDQF
+50 KSVTDEF

-75 WITKIIANYIKEGYY
+75 WITKIIASYIKSGYY
-90 ILEDFLLD
+90 FLEDFLID
-98 SPWLLVA
+98 SPWLLIA
-105 ALLVLPCLTAGGLR
+105 SILFLPCLIAGGLR
-119 LGLYSMF
+119 LGLYSLF
-126 VVYFWGAV
+126 VIYFWGGV

-148 LSVSLCVFFG
+148 LSVVLCVFFG
-158 VIIGVFCSQSDRF
+158 VLLGVLCSQSDRF
-171 QNFMKPILDTM
+171 ENFMKPILDTM

-193 AVFFFGIG
+193 ALFFFGIG

-214 PPIIRLTNTG
+214 PPVIRLTNAG
-224 IRQVPAE
+224 IRQVSE
-231 TIESATS
+231 QIIESATS

-243 LQLLFKVKI
+243 LQLLFKIKI

-314 FDRFSIAFSKD
+314 FDRFSMSFSK
-325 PETLP
+325 EEERLP
-330 QNVQKFHLLP
+330 LDVQKFYLLP
-340 QGWERYQIARVVE
+340 QSWEKFQIARIFE
-353 KPLSILSYILNLICT
+353 KPLSYSHAIINLVCKKITNLI
-368 KVTNSIAYVSII
+368 SFIAEFIT
-380 IVSLFNKTSARD
+380 SLFNKPLGRD
-392 IGEFITKKYYLI
+392 IGEFVGNRYYVI
-404 PSLILLFL
+404 PSFIVFFI
-412 ISLIDS
+412 ISFIDS
-418 TFYEFGSFPKEW
+418 NIFSIGTFPEEW
-430 KLSLRQPIANTVD
+430 KLSIRQPIADTVK

-461 VYLNLLRPLDIFLT
+461 VYLNLLNPLDTFLT
-475 HIPWWYT
+475 HTPWWYT
-482 MGIFVAIGYF
+482 TAVFALIGYF
-492 TVGLRFAFITF
+492 TVGLRFAFITV

-512 GIWSQSMITLSS
+512 GIWPQSMITLSS

-536 VPLGIIASYNERFR
+536 VPLGIIASYNPRFK
-550 NVQNVV
+550 NIQNVV

-603 TQVSGSFSE
+603 TQVSGTFSE

-619 TLIQTLR
+619 TTLQTLN
-626 KIKFPLAVP
+626 KVKFPLAVP

-686 VLLAIIIDRISLAWT
+686 VLMAIIIDRISLAWT
-701 RKQRIALGLDK
+701 KKQREALGL
-712 N
+712 

>member
-1 MFKNNMSS
+1 MSS
-9 TSEIVGKSNHT
+9 EVTIIEEKSNNSKNIIT
-20 KKYISYI
+20 YSAI
-27 LVLFTFVIAL
+27 LITFLIAL
-37 WLSSQNEGPSKFP
+37 WLSFQSEGPSKMP
-50 KEVTDQF
+50 KVVTDEF

-75 WITKIIANYIKEGYY
+75 WFTKIIAGYIKNGYY
-90 ILEDFLLD
+90 FLEDFLID

-105 ALLVLPCLTAGGLR
+105 AIIFLPCLIAGGLR
-119 LGLYSMF
+119 LGLYSLF
-126 VVYFWGAV
+126 VIYFWGGT
-134 GMWDESL
+134 GMWDESM

-148 LSVSLCVFFG
+148 LSVLLCVVVG
-158 VIIGVFCSQSDRF
+158 VTLGVMCSQSDRF
-171 QNFMKPILDTM
+171 DNFMKPILDTM

-193 AVFFFGIG
+193 ALFFFGIG

-224 IRQVPAE
+224 IRQVPE
-231 TIESATS
+231 QTIESATS

-243 LQLLFKVKI
+243 LQLLFKIKI

-314 FDRFSIAFSKD
+314 FDRFGLALSKTK
-325 PETLP
+325 ETLP
-330 QNVQKFHLLP
+330 SDVQKFYLLP
-340 QGWERYQIARVVE
+340 QSWEKYTIAKIIE
-353 KPLSILSYILNLICT
+353 KPLEFLSGLVNFVCINIT
-368 KVTNSIAYVSII
+368 KYIAYIFEFLI
-380 IVSLFNKTSARD
+380 SLFNKDTAKD
-392 IGEFITKKYYLI
+392 IGELLSKRYYVI
-404 PSLILLFL
+404 PSFIIFFL
-412 ISLIDS
+412 ISFIDS
-418 TFYEFGSFPKEW
+418 SLFKIGTFPEDW
-430 KLSLRQPIANTVD
+430 KLSIRQPIADGVK

-461 VYLNLLRPLDIFLT
+461 IYLNLLRPLDTFLT

-482 MGIFVAIGYF
+482 TGIFVAIGYF
-492 TVGLRFAFITF
+492 TVGLRFAVVTL
-503 LLLLFIGAC
+503 LLLLFIGAN
-512 GIWSQSMITLSS
+512 GIWPQAMITLSS
-524 VLVSVALCFAIG
+524 VLVSVILCFAIG

-569 IPVLMFFGGGIV
+569 IPVLMFFGGGTV

-603 TQVSGSFSE
+603 TQVSGTYSE

-619 TLIQTLR
+619 TLLQTLN
-626 KIKFPLAVP
+626 KVKFPLAVP
-635 SLVIGFNQTV
+635 SLVVGFNQTV

-701 RKQRIALGLDK
+701 KKQRIALGLIK

>member
-1 MFKNNMSS
+1 MSS
-9 TSEIVGKSNHT
+9 EQTVIVDKSGSSKSVIT
-20 KKYISYI
+20 YVAII
-27 LVLFTFVIAL
+27 LVFLVALF
-37 WLSSQNEGPSKFP
+37 LSSQSEGPSKLP
-50 KEVTDQF
+50 KVVTDEF

-75 WITKIIANYIKEGYY
+75 WMTKIIAGYIKSGYY
-90 ILEDFLLD
+90 FLEDFLID

-105 ALLVLPCLTAGGLR
+105 SIIFLPCLIAGGLR
-119 LGLYSMF
+119 LGLYSLF
-126 VVYFWGAV
+126 VIYFWGAV

-141 QTLALMG
+141 QTVALMG
-148 LSVSLCVFFG
+148 LSVLLCVFFG
-158 VIIGVFCSQSDRF
+158 VILGVLCSQSDRF
-171 QNFMKPILDTM
+171 DGFMKPILDTM

-193 AVFFFGIG
+193 ALFFFGIG

-214 PPIIRLTNTG
+214 PPVIRLTNSG
-224 IRQVPAE
+224 IRQVSKD

-243 LQLLFKVKI
+243 LQLLFKIKI

-314 FDRFSIAFSKD
+314 FDRFSMSLTKQKD
-325 PETLP
+325 ILPSDVQPFYLLP
-330 QNVQKFHLLP
+330 QNWEKF
-340 QGWERYQIARVVE
+340 QVARLIE
-353 KPLSILSYILNLICT
+353 KPILYLHFAINLIC
-368 KVTNSIAYVSII
+368 KSVTNLIATFVKYIFSIFNKENAEDLREFLSRRYYVIPSFIVFII
-380 IVSLFNKTSARD
+380 ISLVDN
-392 IGEFITKKYYLI
+392 YLI
-404 PSLILLFL
+404 SIG
-412 ISLIDS
+412 
-418 TFYEFGSFPKEW
+418 TFPEEW
-430 KLSLRQPIANTVD
+430 KLSIRQPIADGVK
-443 SLTVNPGF
+443 SLTINPGF

-461 VYLNLLRPLDIFLT
+461 VYLNLLRPLDTFLT

-482 MGIFVAIGYF
+482 MSVFVAIGYF
-492 TVGLRFAFITF
+492 TVGLRFAIITA

-512 GIWSQSMITLSS
+512 GIWPQSMITLSS
-524 VLVSVALCFAIG
+524 VLVSVVLCFAIG
-536 VPLGIIASYNERFR
+536 VPLGIIASYNQRFKE
-550 NVQNVV
+550 VLNVV

-592 PPIIRLTSLGL
+592 PPIIRLTALGL
-603 TQVSGSFSE
+603 TQVSGTYSE

-619 TLIQTLR
+619 TLLQTLQ

-645 IMAFAMQIVTP
+645 VMAFAMQIVTP

-686 VLLAIIIDRISLAWT
+686 VLLAIIIDRITLAWT
-701 RKQRIALGLDK
+701 KKQRQALGLEA

>member
-1 MFKNNMSS
+1 MSAEILDKSKTNKN
-9 TSEIVGKSNHT
+9 II
-20 KKYISYI
+20 KYIAVLLI
-27 LVLFTFVIAL
+27 FLGALVLSIQ
-37 WLSSQNEGPSKFP
+37 SEGQSKFP
-50 KEVTDQF
+50 KSVTDEF

-75 WITKIIANYIKEGYY
+75 WITKIIAGYIKSGYY
-90 ILEDFLLD
+90 FLEDFLIE
-98 SPWLLVA
+98 SPWLLIA
-105 ALLVLPCLTAGGLR
+105 SILFLPCLIAGGLR
-119 LGLYSMF
+119 LGLYSLF
-126 VVYFWGAV
+126 VIYFWGGV

-148 LSVSLCVFFG
+148 LSVVLCVFFG
-158 VIIGVFCSQSDRF
+158 VLLGVLCSQSDRF
-171 QNFMKPILDTM
+171 ENFMKPILDTM

-193 AVFFFGIG
+193 ALFFFGIG

-214 PPIIRLTNTG
+214 PPVIRLTNAG
-224 IRQVPAE
+224 IRQVSE
-231 TIESATS
+231 QIIESATS
-238 FGSSK
+238 FGSSR
-243 LQLLFKVKI
+243 LQLLFKIKI

-314 FDRFSIAFSKD
+314 FDRFSMSFSK
-325 PETLP
+325 EEERLP
-330 QNVQKFHLLP
+330 LDVQKFYLLP
-340 QGWERYQIARVVE
+340 QSWEKFQIARIFE
-353 KPLSILSYILNLICT
+353 KPLSYSHAIINLVCKKITNLISYIAEFIT
-368 KVTNSIAYVSII
+368 
-380 IVSLFNKTSARD
+380 SLFNKPLGRD
-392 IGEFITKKYYLI
+392 IGEFVGNRYYII
-404 PSLILLFL
+404 PSFIVFFI
-412 ISLIDS
+412 ISFIDS
-418 TFYEFGSFPKEW
+418 NIFSIGTFPEEW
-430 KLSLRQPIANTVD
+430 KLSIRQPIADTVK

-461 VYLNLLRPLDIFLT
+461 VYLNLLNPLDTFLT
-475 HIPWWYT
+475 HTPWWYT
-482 MGIFVAIGYF
+482 TAVFALIGYF
-492 TVGLRFAFITF
+492 TVGLRFAFITV

-512 GIWSQSMITLSS
+512 GIWPQSMITLSS

-536 VPLGIIASYNERFR
+536 VPLGIIASYNPRFK
-550 NVQNVV
+550 NIQNVV

-603 TQVSGSFSE
+603 TQVSGTFSE

-619 TLIQTLR
+619 TTLQTLS
-626 KIKFPLAVP
+626 KVKFPLAVP

-686 VLLAIIIDRISLAWT
+686 VLMAIIIDRISLAWT
-701 RKQRIALGLDK
+701 KKQREALGL
-712 N
+712 

>member
-1 MFKNNMSS
+1 MSS
-9 TSEIVGKSNHT
+9 EQTVIVDKSGSSKSVIT
-20 KKYISYI
+20 YVAI
-27 LVLFTFVIAL
+27 LLVFLVALF
-37 WLSSQNEGPSKFP
+37 LSSQSEGPSKLP
-50 KEVTDQF
+50 KVVTDEF

-75 WITKIIANYIKEGYY
+75 WMTKIIAGYIKSGYY
-90 ILEDFLLD
+90 FLEDFLID

-105 ALLVLPCLTAGGLR
+105 SIIFLPCLIAGGLR
-119 LGLYSMF
+119 LGLYSLF
-126 VVYFWGAV
+126 VIYFWGAV

-141 QTLALMG
+141 QTVALMG
-148 LSVSLCVFFG
+148 LSVLLCVFFG
-158 VIIGVFCSQSDRF
+158 VILGVLCSQSDRF
-171 QNFMKPILDTM
+171 DGFMKPILDTM

-193 AVFFFGIG
+193 ALFFFGIG

-214 PPIIRLTNTG
+214 PPVIRLTNSG
-224 IRQVPAE
+224 IRQVSKD

-243 LQLLFKVKI
+243 LQLLFKIKI

-314 FDRFSIAFSKD
+314 FDRFSMSLTKQKD
-325 PETLP
+325 ILPSDVQPFYLLP
-330 QNVQKFHLLP
+330 QNWEKF
-340 QGWERYQIARVVE
+340 QVARLIE
-353 KPLSILSYILNLICT
+353 KPILYLHFAINLIC
-368 KVTNSIAYVSII
+368 KSVTNFIATFVIYIFSIFNKENAEDLREFLSRRYYVIPSFIVFII
-380 IVSLFNKTSARD
+380 ISLVDS
-392 IGEFITKKYYLI
+392 YLI
-404 PSLILLFL
+404 SIG
-412 ISLIDS
+412 
-418 TFYEFGSFPKEW
+418 TFPEEW
-430 KLSLRQPIANTVD
+430 KLSIRQPIADGVK
-443 SLTVNPGF
+443 SLTINPGF

-461 VYLNLLRPLDIFLT
+461 VYLNLLRPLDTFLT

-482 MGIFVAIGYF
+482 MSVFVAIGYF
-492 TVGLRFAFITF
+492 TVGLRFAIITA

-512 GIWSQSMITLSS
+512 GIWPQSMITLSS
-524 VLVSVALCFAIG
+524 VLVSVVLCFAIG
-536 VPLGIIASYNERFR
+536 VPLGIIASYNQRFKE
-550 NVQNVV
+550 VLNVV

-592 PPIIRLTSLGL
+592 PPIIRLTALGL
-603 TQVSGSFSE
+603 TQVSGTYSE

-619 TLIQTLR
+619 TLLQTLQ

-645 IMAFAMQIVTP
+645 VMAFAMQIVTP

-686 VLLAIIIDRISLAWT
+686 VLLAIIIDRITLAWT
-701 RKQRIALGLDK
+701 KKQRQALGLEA

>member
-1 MFKNNMSS
+1 MSS
-9 TSEIVGKSNHT
+9 EQTVIVDKSGSSKSVIT
-20 KKYISYI
+20 YVAII
-27 LVLFTFVIAL
+27 LVFLVALF
-37 WLSSQNEGPSKFP
+37 LSSQSEGPSKLP
-50 KEVTDQF
+50 KIVTDEF

-75 WITKIIANYIKEGYY
+75 WMTKIIAGYIKSGYY
-90 ILEDFLLD
+90 FLEDFLID

-105 ALLVLPCLTAGGLR
+105 SIIFLPCLIAGGLR
-119 LGLYSMF
+119 LGLYSLF
-126 VVYFWGAV
+126 VIYFWGAV

-141 QTLALMG
+141 QTVALMG
-148 LSVSLCVFFG
+148 LSVLLCVFFG
-158 VIIGVFCSQSDRF
+158 VILGVLCSQSDRF
-171 QNFMKPILDTM
+171 DGFMKPILDTM

-193 AVFFFGIG
+193 ALFFFGIG

-214 PPIIRLTNTG
+214 PPVIRLTNSG
-224 IRQVPAE
+224 IRQVSKD

-243 LQLLFKVKI
+243 LQLLFKIKI

-314 FDRFSIAFSKD
+314 FDRFSMSLTKQKD
-325 PETLP
+325 ILP
-330 QNVQKFHLLP
+330 SDVQPFYLLP
-340 QGWERYQIARVVE
+340 QSWEKFQVARLIE
-353 KPLSILSYILNLICT
+353 KPILYLHFAINLIC
-368 KVTNSIAYVSII
+368 KSVTNLIATFVKYIFSIFNKENAEDLREFLSRRYYVIPSFIVFII
-380 IVSLFNKTSARD
+380 ISLVDS
-392 IGEFITKKYYLI
+392 YLI
-404 PSLILLFL
+404 SIG
-412 ISLIDS
+412 
-418 TFYEFGSFPKEW
+418 TFPEEW
-430 KLSLRQPIANTVD
+430 KLSIRQPIADGVK
-443 SLTVNPGF
+443 SLTINPGF

-461 VYLNLLRPLDIFLT
+461 VYLNLLRPLDTFLT

-482 MGIFVAIGYF
+482 MSVFVAIGYF
-492 TVGLRFAFITF
+492 TVGLRFAIITA

-512 GIWSQSMITLSS
+512 GIWPQSMITLSS
-524 VLVSVALCFAIG
+524 VLVSVVLCFAIG
-536 VPLGIIASYNERFR
+536 VPLGIIASYNQRFKE
-550 NVQNVV
+550 VLNVV

-592 PPIIRLTSLGL
+592 PPIIRLTALGL
-603 TQVSGSFSE
+603 TQVSGTYSE

-619 TLIQTLR
+619 TLLQTLQ

-645 IMAFAMQIVTP
+645 VMAFAMQIVTP

-686 VLLAIIIDRISLAWT
+686 VLLAIIIDRITLAWT
-701 RKQRIALGLDK
+701 KKQRQALGLEA

>member
-1 MFKNNMSS
+1 MSNLTETINKTNQSKNII
-9 TSEIVGKSNHT
+9 TYGVILLVFIVA
-20 KKYISYI
+20 
-27 LVLFTFVIAL
+27 LVLSTQ
-37 WLSSQNEGPSKFP
+37 SEGPSKFP
-50 KEVTDQF
+50 KVVTDEF
-57 TFTAW
+57 KFTAW
-62 VNDGEDYLKKNYR
+62 VNEGEDYLKKNYR
-75 WITKIIANYIKEGYY
+75 WITKIIASYIKEGYY
-90 ILEDFLLD
+90 FLEDFFLEA
-98 SPWLLVA
+98 PWLLVA
-105 ALLVLPCLTAGGLR
+105 ALFFLPCLISGGLK
-119 LGLYSMF
+119 LGLYSLF
-126 VVYFWGAV
+126 VVYFWGAT

-141 QTLALMG
+141 QTVALMG
-148 LSVSLCVFFG
+148 LSVLLCVLFG
-158 VIIGVFCSQSDRF
+158 TTLGILCSQSDRF
-171 QNFMKPILDTM
+171 DNFMKPVLDTM

-193 AVFFFGIG
+193 ALFFFGIG

-214 PPIIRLTNTG
+214 PPIIRLTNSG
-224 IRQVPAE
+224 IRQVSKE
-231 TIESATS
+231 TVESATS
-238 FGSSK
+238 FGSSG
-243 LQLLFKVKI
+243 LQLLFKIKI
-252 PLSLPSIMMG
+252 PMSLPSIMMG

-314 FDRFSIAFSKD
+314 FDRFSMSFSKQVD
-325 PETLP
+325 PLPSDVQKFYLLP
-330 QNVQKFHLLP
+330 QN
-340 QGWERYQIARVVE
+340 WEKYQIARIIE
-353 KPLSILSYILNLICT
+353 KPLSFGSSIIDFVCIKITNL
-368 KVTNSIAYVSII
+368 IAYVSELLI
-380 IVSLFNKTSARD
+380 SLFSKNNAIE
-392 IGEFITKKYYLI
+392 IGEFISKRYYVI
-404 PSLILLFL
+404 PSLIVLFL
-412 ISLIDS
+412 ISFINS
-418 TFYEFGSFPKEW
+418 SIYEIGTFPSDW
-430 KLSLRQPIANTVD
+430 KLSIRQPIADAVKA
-443 SLTVNPGF
+443 LTVHPGF
-451 IAFTK
+451 IGFTK

-461 VYLNLLRPLDIFLT
+461 VYLNLLHPLDVFLT
-475 HIPWWYT
+475 HIPWWFT
-482 MGIFVAIGYF
+482 MAIFVAIGYF
-492 TVGLRFAFITF
+492 TVGLRFAFITA

-524 VLVSVALCFAIG
+524 VLVSVFLCFALG

-550 NVQNVV
+550 NIQNVV

-603 TQVSGSFSE
+603 TQVSGSYSE

-619 TLIQTLR
+619 TLLQTLN
-626 KIKFPLAVP
+626 KVKFPLAVP

-701 RKQRIALGLDK
+701 KKQRIALGLEK

>member
-1 MFKNNMSS
+1 MSS
-9 TSEIVGKSNHT
+9 EQTVIVDKSGSSKSIIT
-20 KKYISYI
+20 YVAI
-27 LVLFTFVIAL
+27 LLVFLVALF
-37 WLSSQNEGPSKFP
+37 LSSQSEGPSKLP
-50 KEVTDQF
+50 KVVTDEF

-75 WITKIIANYIKEGYY
+75 WMTKIIAGYIKSGYY
-90 ILEDFLLD
+90 FLEDFLID

-105 ALLVLPCLTAGGLR
+105 SIIFLPCLIAGGLR
-119 LGLYSMF
+119 LGLYSLF
-126 VVYFWGAV
+126 VIYFWGAV

-141 QTLALMG
+141 QTVALMG
-148 LSVSLCVFFG
+148 LSVLLCVFFG
-158 VIIGVFCSQSDRF
+158 VILGVLCSQSDRF
-171 QNFMKPILDTM
+171 DGFMKPILDTM

-193 AVFFFGIG
+193 ALFFFGIG

-214 PPIIRLTNTG
+214 PPVIRLTNSG
-224 IRQVPAE
+224 IRQVSKD

-243 LQLLFKVKI
+243 LQLLFKIKI

-314 FDRFSIAFSKD
+314 FDRFSMSLTKQKD
-325 PETLP
+325 ILP
-330 QNVQKFHLLP
+330 SDVQPFYLLP
-340 QGWERYQIARVVE
+340 QSWEKFQVARLIE
-353 KPLSILSYILNLICT
+353 KPILYLHFAINLIC
-368 KVTNSIAYVSII
+368 KSVTNLIATFVKYIFSIFNKENAEDLREFLSRRYYVIPSFIVFII
-380 IVSLFNKTSARD
+380 ISLVDS
-392 IGEFITKKYYLI
+392 YLI
-404 PSLILLFL
+404 SIG
-412 ISLIDS
+412 
-418 TFYEFGSFPKEW
+418 TFPEEW
-430 KLSLRQPIANTVD
+430 KLSIRQPIADGVK
-443 SLTVNPGF
+443 SLTINPGF

-461 VYLNLLRPLDIFLT
+461 VYLNLLRPLDTFLT

-482 MGIFVAIGYF
+482 MSVFVAIGYF
-492 TVGLRFAFITF
+492 TVGLRFAIITA

-512 GIWSQSMITLSS
+512 GIWPQSMITLSS
-524 VLVSVALCFAIG
+524 VLVSVVLCFAIG
-536 VPLGIIASYNERFR
+536 VPLGIIASYNQRFKE
-550 NVQNVV
+550 VLNVV

-592 PPIIRLTSLGL
+592 PPIIRLTALGL
-603 TQVSGSFSE
+603 TQVSGTYSE

-619 TLIQTLR
+619 TLLQTLQ

-645 IMAFAMQIVTP
+645 VMAFAMQIVTP

-686 VLLAIIIDRISLAWT
+686 VLLAIIIDRITLAWT
-701 RKQRIALGLDK
+701 KKQRQALGLEA

>member
-1 MFKNNMSS
+1 MSS
-9 TSEIVGKSNHT
+9 EQTVIVDKSGSSKSVIT
-20 KKYISYI
+20 YVAII
-27 LVLFTFVIAL
+27 LVFLVALF
-37 WLSSQNEGPSKFP
+37 LSSQSEGPSKLP
-50 KEVTDQF
+50 KVVTDEF

-75 WITKIIANYIKEGYY
+75 WITKIIAGYIKSGYY
-90 ILEDFLLD
+90 FLEDFLID

-105 ALLVLPCLTAGGLR
+105 SIIFLPCLIAGGLR
-119 LGLYSMF
+119 LGLYSLF
-126 VVYFWGAV
+126 VIYFWGAV

-141 QTLALMG
+141 QTVALMG
-148 LSVSLCVFFG
+148 LSVLLCVFFG
-158 VIIGVFCSQSDRF
+158 VILGVLCSQSDRF
-171 QNFMKPILDTM
+171 DGFMKPILDTM

-193 AVFFFGIG
+193 ALFFFGIG

-214 PPIIRLTNTG
+214 PPVIRLTNSG
-224 IRQVPAE
+224 IRQVSKD

-243 LQLLFKVKI
+243 LQLLFKIKI

-314 FDRFSIAFSKD
+314 FDRFSMSLTKQKD
-325 PETLP
+325 ILP
-330 QNVQKFHLLP
+330 SDVQPFYLLP
-340 QGWERYQIARVVE
+340 QSWEKFQVARLIE
-353 KPLSILSYILNLICT
+353 KPILYLHFAINLIC
-368 KVTNSIAYVSII
+368 KSVTNLIASFVKYIFSIFNKENAEDLREFLSRRYYVIPSFIVFII
-380 IVSLFNKTSARD
+380 ISLVDS
-392 IGEFITKKYYLI
+392 YLI
-404 PSLILLFL
+404 SIG
-412 ISLIDS
+412 
-418 TFYEFGSFPKEW
+418 TFPEEW
-430 KLSLRQPIANTVD
+430 KLSIRQPIADGVK
-443 SLTVNPGF
+443 SLTINPGF

-461 VYLNLLRPLDIFLT
+461 VYLNLLRPLDTFLT

-482 MGIFVAIGYF
+482 MSVFVAIGYF
-492 TVGLRFAFITF
+492 TVGLRFAIITA

-512 GIWSQSMITLSS
+512 GIWPQSMITLSS
-524 VLVSVALCFAIG
+524 VLVSVVLCFAIG
-536 VPLGIIASYNERFR
+536 VPLGIIASYNQRFKE
-550 NVQNVV
+550 VLNVV

-592 PPIIRLTSLGL
+592 PPIIRLTALGL
-603 TQVSGSFSE
+603 TQVSGTYSE

-619 TLIQTLR
+619 TLLQTLQ

-645 IMAFAMQIVTP
+645 VMAFAMQIVTP

-686 VLLAIIIDRISLAWT
+686 VLLAIIIDRITLAWT
-701 RKQRIALGLDK
+701 KKQRQALGLEA

>member
-1 MFKNNMSS
+1 MSS
-9 TSEIVGKSNHT
+9 EQTVIVDKSGSSKSVIT
-20 KKYISYI
+20 YGAII
-27 LVLFTFVIAL
+27 CVFIVALF
-37 WLSSQNEGPSKFP
+37 LSSQSEGPSKLP
-50 KEVTDQF
+50 KVVTDEF

-75 WITKIIANYIKEGYY
+75 WMTKIIAGYIKSGYY
-90 ILEDFLLD
+90 FLEDFLID

-105 ALLVLPCLTAGGLR
+105 SIIFLPCLIAGGLR
-119 LGLYSMF
+119 LGLYSLF
-126 VVYFWGAV
+126 VIYFWGAV

-141 QTLALMG
+141 QTVALMG
-148 LSVSLCVFFG
+148 LSVLLCVFFG
-158 VIIGVFCSQSDRF
+158 VILGVLCSQSDRF
-171 QNFMKPILDTM
+171 DGFMKPILDTM

-193 AVFFFGIG
+193 ALFFFGIG

-214 PPIIRLTNTG
+214 PPVIRLTNSG
-224 IRQVPAE
+224 IRQVSKD

-243 LQLLFKVKI
+243 LQLLFKIKI

-314 FDRFSIAFSKD
+314 FDRFSMSLTKQKD
-325 PETLP
+325 ILP
-330 QNVQKFHLLP
+330 SDVQPFYLLP
-340 QGWERYQIARVVE
+340 QSWEKFQVARLIE
-353 KPLSILSYILNLICT
+353 KPILYLHFAINLIC
-368 KVTNSIAYVSII
+368 KSVTNLIATFVKYIFSIFNKENAEDLREFLSRRYYVIPSFIVFII
-380 IVSLFNKTSARD
+380 ISLVDS
-392 IGEFITKKYYLI
+392 YLI
-404 PSLILLFL
+404 SIG
-412 ISLIDS
+412 
-418 TFYEFGSFPKEW
+418 TFPEEW
-430 KLSLRQPIANTVD
+430 KLSIRQPIADGVK
-443 SLTVNPGF
+443 SLTINPGF

-461 VYLNLLRPLDIFLT
+461 VYLNLLRPLDTFLT

-482 MGIFVAIGYF
+482 MSVFVAIGYF
-492 TVGLRFAFITF
+492 TVGLRFAIITA

-512 GIWSQSMITLSS
+512 GIWPQSMITLSS
-524 VLVSVALCFAIG
+524 VLVSVVLCFAIG
-536 VPLGIIASYNERFR
+536 VPLGIIASYNQRFKE
-550 NVQNVV
+550 VLNVV

-592 PPIIRLTSLGL
+592 PPIIRLTALGL
-603 TQVSGSFSE
+603 TQVSGTYSE

-619 TLIQTLR
+619 TLLQTLQ

-645 IMAFAMQIVTP
+645 VMAFAMQIVTP

-686 VLLAIIIDRISLAWT
+686 VLLAIIIDRITLAWT
-701 RKQRIALGLDK
+701 KKQRQALGLEA

>member
-1 MFKNNMSS
+1 MSS
-9 TSEIVGKSNHT
+9 EQTVIVDKSGSSKSVIT
-20 KKYISYI
+20 YVAII
-27 LVLFTFVIAL
+27 LVFLVALF
-37 WLSSQNEGPSKFP
+37 LSSQSEGPSKLP
-50 KEVTDQF
+50 KVVTDEF

-75 WITKIIANYIKEGYY
+75 WMTKIIAGYIKSGYY
-90 ILEDFLLD
+90 FLEDFLID

-105 ALLVLPCLTAGGLR
+105 SIIFLPCLIAGGLR
-119 LGLYSMF
+119 LGLYSLF
-126 VVYFWGAV
+126 VIYFWGAV

-141 QTLALMG
+141 QTVALMG
-148 LSVSLCVFFG
+148 LSVLLCVFFG
-158 VIIGVFCSQSDRF
+158 VILGVLCSQSDRF
-171 QNFMKPILDTM
+171 DGFMKPILDTM

-193 AVFFFGIG
+193 ALFFFGIG

-214 PPIIRLTNTG
+214 PPVIRLTNSG
-224 IRQVPAE
+224 IRQVSKD

-243 LQLLFKVKI
+243 LQLLFKIKI

-314 FDRFSIAFSKD
+314 FDRFSMSLTKQKD
-325 PETLP
+325 ILP
-330 QNVQKFHLLP
+330 SDVQPFYLLP
-340 QGWERYQIARVVE
+340 QSWEKFQVARLIE
-353 KPLSILSYILNLICT
+353 KPILYLHFAINLIC
-368 KVTNSIAYVSII
+368 KSVTNLIATFVKYIFSIFNKENAEDLREFLTRRYYVIPSFIVFII
-380 IVSLFNKTSARD
+380 ISLVDS
-392 IGEFITKKYYLI
+392 YLI
-404 PSLILLFL
+404 SIG
-412 ISLIDS
+412 
-418 TFYEFGSFPKEW
+418 TFPEEW
-430 KLSLRQPIANTVD
+430 KLSIRQPIADGVK
-443 SLTVNPGF
+443 SLTINPGF

-461 VYLNLLRPLDIFLT
+461 VYLNLLRPLDTFLT

-482 MGIFVAIGYF
+482 MSVFVAIGYF
-492 TVGLRFAFITF
+492 TVGLRFAIITA

-512 GIWSQSMITLSS
+512 GIWPQSMITLSS
-524 VLVSVALCFAIG
+524 VLVSVVLCFAIG
-536 VPLGIIASYNERFR
+536 VPLGIIASYNQRFKE
-550 NVQNVV
+550 VLNVV

-592 PPIIRLTSLGL
+592 PPIIRLTALGL
-603 TQVSGSFSE
+603 TQVSGTYSE

-619 TLIQTLR
+619 TLLQTLQ

-645 IMAFAMQIVTP
+645 VMAFAMQIVTP

-686 VLLAIIIDRISLAWT
+686 VLLAIIIDRITLAWT
-701 RKQRIALGLDK
+701 KKQRQALGLEA

>member
-1 MFKNNMSS
+1 MSENTEILDKPNNKKN
-9 TSEIVGKSNHT
+9 
-20 KKYISYI
+20 I
-27 LVLFTFVIAL
+27 LTYSVILIAFLIAL
-37 WLSSQNEGPSKFP
+37 WLSFQNDGPSKFP
-50 KEVTDQF
+50 KVITDEF

-62 VNDGEDYLKKNYR
+62 VNEGEDYLKKNYR
-75 WITKIIANYIKEGYY
+75 WFTKIIASFIKEGYY
-90 ILEDFLLD
+90 FLEDFFMD
-98 SPWLLVA
+98 SPWLLIA
-105 ALLVLPCLTAGGLR
+105 AMLVLPCLIAGGLR
-119 LGLYSMF
+119 LGIYSSF
-126 VVYFWGAV
+126 VIYFWGAV

-141 QTLALMG
+141 QTVALMG
-148 LSVSLCVFFG
+148 LSVLLCVFFG
-158 VIIGVFCSQSDRF
+158 VIVGVLCSQSDRF
-171 QNFMKPILDTM
+171 ENFMKPILDTM

-224 IRQVPAE
+224 IRQVAEE

-238 FGSSK
+238 FGSTK
-243 LQLLFKVKI
+243 LQLLFKIKI

-262 INQVIM
+262 VNQVIM

-314 FDRFSIAFSKD
+314 FDRFSMAFSK
-325 PETLP
+325 PKEILP
-330 QNVQKFHLLP
+330 AGTQKFFLLP
-340 QGWERYQIARVVE
+340 QSWERLKIARLIE
-353 KPLSILSYILNLICT
+353 KPLYISHYIIKYICE
-368 KVTNSIAYVSII
+368 KVTNFIAYIFEII
-380 IVSLFNKTSARD
+380 ISILNKQTAND
-392 IGEFITKKYYLI
+392 ISEFISKRFYII
-404 PSLILLFL
+404 PSFIVLLI
-412 ISLIDS
+412 ISFIDS
-418 TFYEFGSFPKEW
+418 TLYEIGSFPKDW
-430 KLSLRQPIANTVD
+430 KLSIRQPIANTVE

-461 VYLNLLRPLDIFLT
+461 VYLNLLRPLDTFLT
-475 HIPWWYT
+475 HIPWWYM
-482 MGIFVAIGYF
+482 MGIFTAIGYF
-492 TVGLRFAFITF
+492 TVGLRFAFITA
-503 LLLLFIGAC
+503 LLLMFIGAC
-512 GIWSQSMITLSS
+512 GIWSHSMITLSS
-524 VLVSVALCFAIG
+524 VLVSVVLCFAIG
-536 VPLGIIASYNERFR
+536 VPLGVIASYNEKFR

-603 TQVSGSFSE
+603 TQVSGTYSE

-619 TLIQTLR
+619 TLLQTLN
-626 KIKFPLAVP
+626 KVKFPLAVP

-645 IMAFAMQIVTP
+645 ILAFAMQIVTP

-701 RKQRIALGLDK
+701 KKQREALGLSS
-712 N
+712 

>member
-1 MFKNNMSS
+1 MA
-9 TSEIVGKSNHT
+9 TRTDLIDKSNQSKNIIT
-20 KKYISYI
+20 YVII
-27 LVLFTFVIAL
+27 GVVFLVAL
-37 WLSSQNEGPSKFP
+37 WLSTQSEGPSKFP
-50 KEVTDQF
+50 KEVTDKF

-75 WITKIIANYIKEGYY
+75 WVTKIIASYIKETYY
-90 ILEDFLLD
+90 FLEDFLLE
-98 SPWLLVA
+98 SPWILIA
-105 ALLVLPCLTAGGLR
+105 AIIVIPCIIAGGLR
-119 LGLYSMF
+119 LGIYSSF
-126 VVYFWGAV
+126 VVYFWGAT
-134 GMWDESL
+134 GMWEPSL
-141 QTLALMG
+141 QTVALMG
-148 LSVSLCVFFG
+148 LSVLLCVFFG
-158 VIIGVFCSQSDRF
+158 FILGVLCSQSNRF
-171 QNFMKPILDTM
+171 ENFMKPVLDTM

-193 AVFFFGIG
+193 ALFFFGIG

-224 IRQVPAE
+224 IRQVPAQ

-243 LQLLFKVKI
+243 LQLLFKIKI

-288 VWLAIRNLDVGWA
+288 VWQAIRRLDVGWA

-314 FDRFSIAFSKD
+314 FDRFSLAFSKD
-325 PETLP
+325 VERLP
-330 QNVQKFHLLP
+330 SDVQRFYLLP
-340 QGWERYQIARVVE
+340 QSWEKYQIAKILEMPLNFGNKILKIICQTVTSAIAIVFRV
-353 KPLSILSYILNLICT
+353 L
-368 KVTNSIAYVSII
+368 VSI
-380 IVSLFNKTSARD
+380 FNKSTAEN
-392 IGEFITKKYYLI
+392 IGEFISKRYYVI
-404 PSLILLFL
+404 PYFLVLFL
-412 ISLIDS
+412 IAFIDHYFLEIG
-418 TFYEFGSFPKEW
+418 TFPKEW
-430 KLSLRQPIANTVD
+430 KLSIRQPITNAVE

-451 IAFTK
+451 ISFAK

-461 VYLNLLRPLDIFLT
+461 VYLNLLRPLDVFLT
-475 HIPWWYT
+475 QIPWWYT
-482 MGIFVAIGYF
+482 LAVFSALGYV
-492 TVGLRFAFITF
+492 TVGIRFAIITAV
-503 LLLLFIGAC
+503 LLLFIGAC
-512 GIWSQSMITLSS
+512 GIWTQSMITLSS
-524 VLVSVALCFAIG
+524 VLVSVVLCFVIG

-550 NVQNVV
+550 NIQNVV

-569 IPVLMFFGGGIV
+569 IPVLMFFGGGTV

-603 TQVSGSFSE
+603 TQVSGTYSE

-619 TLIQTLR
+619 TLIQTLN
-626 KIKFPLAVP
+626 KVKFPLAIP

-686 VLLAIIIDRISLAWT
+686 VLLAIIIDRITLAWT
-701 RKQRIALGLDK
+701 KKQREALGLIS
-712 N
+712 